1 MQVKHYSNLM
11 KITPHAQAKNISIK
25 IKILKHYEV
34 FDMKYLCK

>member
-25 IKILKHYEV
+25 NKNKNINITL
-34 FDMKYLCK
+34 